1 MTWNGVDYDSNNFI
15 FTFFSIHRAF
25 PRSGPS
31 NGKGGEVT
39 IEGEGFRE
47 DVYPKC
53 LMNKTVYDPV
63 SVTPTAIKCPI
74 PQPQEG
80 DAYFGNV
87 DLAVQAN
94 GISWNY
100 FEGGFQYYEQPI
112 VEDIDPKTGP
122 NTGIGIINFYGSN
135 FRADYPLAELG
146 CRIGKSEGKAFFVST
161 RQVKCVVEDLPLL
174 SEDEDA
180 LPAQVSLNSHSYTEV
195 TEGTYYR
202 PYGVQSIQP
211 NSGPLQGVTMV
222 IVQGQG
228 FVTEEGV
235 TPRCRFGTSANYAI
249 VEAEILSYTRLAC
262 RAPESLSGTPTSAM
276 PRDVP
281 FSIAISGD
289 EFNPWTQSSHKFRF
303 YQ

>member
-1 MTWNGVDYDSNNFI
+1 MHLQVTWNGVDYDSNNFI

-39 IEGEGFRE
+39 IEGEGFRD

-53 LMNKTVYDPV
+53 LMNKTVYDPI

-80 DAYFGNV
+80 DSYFGNV

-112 VEDIDPKTGP
+112 VDDIDPKTGP
-122 NTGIGIINFYGSN
+122 NSGIGIINFYGSN

-146 CRIGKSEGKAFFVST
+146 CKVGPAKGKAFYVSS

-180 LPAQVSLNSHSYTEV
+180 LPAQVSLNSYSYTEV
-195 TEGTYYR
+195 TEETYFR

-222 IVQGQG
+222 IV
-228 FVTEEGV
+228 
-235 TPRCRFGTSANYAI
+235 
-249 VEAEILSYTRLAC
+249 
-262 RAPESLSGTPTSAM
+262 
-276 PRDVP
+276 
-281 FSIAISGD
+281 
-289 EFNPWTQSSHKFRF
+289 
-303 YQ
+303 